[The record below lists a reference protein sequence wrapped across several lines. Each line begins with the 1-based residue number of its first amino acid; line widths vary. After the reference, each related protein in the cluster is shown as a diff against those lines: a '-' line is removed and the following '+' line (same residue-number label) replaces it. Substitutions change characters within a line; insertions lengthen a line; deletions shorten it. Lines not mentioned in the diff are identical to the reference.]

1 MTSYDKTVVKLYVNY
16 KERKDGKV
24 KKSIRPD
31 FYLGIERDGARVICH
46 SDHWHDHPAGGNAAR
61 RFCWRDDL
69 CDREGCGFFDG
80 SRHRRGSGL

>member
-31 FYLGIERDGARVICH
+31 FY
-46 SDHWHDHPAGGNAAR
+46 
-61 RFCWRDDL
+61 
-69 CDREGCGFFDG
+69 
-80 SRHRRGSGL
+80 